1 MVQSLV
7 PILSTNTEP
16 KGTTNHF
23 GQKHLPN
30 ELGLIL
36 CDAKKTESGRI
47 TKKYNQL
54 LYECMKENVV
64 LV

>member
-47 TKKYNQL
+47 TENIINYCTSVWKK
-54 LYECMKENVV
+54 M
-64 LV
+64 